1 MFNRFYWQTLV
12 FEGVFPFEEFLSF
25 SHENGRATILWSNVE
40 KDFPHECYFI
50 ILMLKNVD
58 C

>member
-40 KDFPHECYFI
+40 KDFPP
-50 ILMLKNVD
+50 LMLFHYFD
-58 C
+58 A